1 MFMDVAKVLQA
12 VRGYMHIKPATAPGD
27 IILVGMP
34 SGVFYGL
41 VDSIEP
47 DHKKNWYEMK
57 FKLLILPPL
66 ELSWKLRIPQM
77 SGELFTI
84 NSEQHFVL
92 PIDMRGAAAPDGIN
106 EIQEEPA
113 KNARGKFALVKG
125 GSG

>member
-1 MFMDVAKVLQA
+1 MDVAKVLQA
-12 VRGYMHIKPATAPGD
+12 VRGYMPTKPTTAPGD

-47 DHKKNWYEMK
+47 DHKKNWFEMN
-57 FKLLILPPL
+57 FKLLILPPV

-84 NSEQHFVL
+84 NEEPHFVL
-92 PIDMRGAAAPDGIN
+92 SIDMRGTATPDGTT
-106 EIQEEPA
+106 ELHEEPA

-125 GSG
+125 GAG